1 MNIEVGTMLEM
12 VNKDIIPAAFKYM
25 NVLADTEFKMQRVF
39 SLCDAGLN
47 MMKKLNDLINE
58 LHIKAEELS
67 SMHEKVKTI
76 NSILEK
82 SKNYADSIL
91 PQMERVREVADSIEV
106 LLGEEYKPFPSYE
119 DLLFSVQ

>member
-1 MNIEVGTMLEM
+1 
-12 VNKDIIPAAFKYM
+12 
-25 NVLADTEFKMQRVF
+25 
-39 SLCDAGLN
+39 

>member
-1 MNIEVGTMLEM
+1 
-12 VNKDIIPAAFKYM
+12 
-25 NVLADTEFKMQRVF
+25 
-39 SLCDAGLN
+39 
-47 MMKKLNDLINE
+47 MKKLKQL
-58 LHIKAEELS
+58 
-67 SMHEKVKTI
+67 
-76 NSILEK
+76 ILEK